1 MKQRLVL
8 LNIYNKQDA
17 RTNFENKNGK
27 KHLGIR
33 VGILLLLSLSL
44 LIFSA
49 CAKMPE
55 SLIGPTNESSKA
67 NFQRELQQKPEPV
80 QSNSPGT
87 AETVHV
93 TSDKIKIALTFDDG
107 PVENTN
113 RLLDCFEKY
122 NVKATFFVL
131 GSKAEKNSDTIKRM
145 DALGMEVANHT
156 YNHTSLRFYNYQEFT
171 AEIERAGDLLEKL
184 TGKRTTI
191 LRFPGGALNYR
202 QDVIAR
208 IPYSIINWTINTEDW
223 KANSK
228 QVIIDRI
235 RNSKD
240 GAILFLH
247 DSPVLT
253 AEALEECLPQ
263 LLGENYEFLTISE
276 LAKANGIM
284 LLPGTIYDRLESN
297 R

>member
-1 MKQRLVL
+1 M
-8 LNIYNKQDA
+8 
-17 RTNFENKNGK
+17 K
-27 KHLGIR
+27 KHLGVR
-33 VGILLLLSLSL
+33 VGILLLLSLIL
-44 LIFSA
+44 LILCA
-49 CAKMPE
+49 CAKTPE
-55 SLIGPTNESSKA
+55 TLIEPANESSKT
-67 NFQRELQQKPEPV
+67 NLQRELQQNQKPV
-80 QSNSPGT
+80 KSISPGT
-87 AETVHV
+87 AEAGHV
-93 TSDKIKIALTFDDG
+93 KSNKIKIALTFDDG

-122 NVKATFFVL
+122 NVKTTFFVL
-131 GSKAEKNSDTIKRM
+131 GSKAEKNPDTIKRM

-156 YNHTSLRFYNYQEFT
+156 YNHTSLNFYNYQEFMSE
-171 AEIERAGDLLEKL
+171 AKRAGDLLEKL

-223 KANSK
+223 KASSK

-263 LLGENYEFLTISE
+263 LLEEGYEFLTISE

-297 R
+297 